1 MRRNI
6 DFINMSSEF
15 FSNSPDWV
23 LILRKAELVEKLKAR
38 SQLITGLKPV
48 LLLRLQEVK
57 IGIILI

>member
-23 LILRKAELVEKLKAR
+23 LILRKAELVEELKAR